1 MTFRLFTGA
10 WIETNRKTIMKTL
23 TPGDK
28 LNCYVIDRNGQQSNL
43 AIQILVVA
51 IKQSVYADGLYTS
64 ILCIVDERTGKLIED
79 HQGEE
84 MTPFVHA
91 LCCDD

>member
-1 MTFRLFTGA
+1 M
-10 WIETNRKTIMKTL
+10 NTL

-64 ILCIVDERTGKLIED
+64 ILCIVDERTGKLIEE
-79 HQGEE
+79 QPGEE
-84 MTPFVHA
+84 MTPFVRA
-91 LCCDD
+91 LCDD

>member
-1 MTFRLFTGA
+1 
-10 WIETNRKTIMKTL
+10 MKIL

-43 AIQILVVA
+43 SVQILVVA
-51 IKQSVYADGLYTS
+51 TKQSVYADGLYTS
-64 ILCIVDERTGKLIED
+64 ILGIVDERTGKLIED

-84 MTPFVHA
+84 MTPFVRA

>member
-1 MTFRLFTGA
+1 
-10 WIETNRKTIMKTL
+10 MKTL

-51 IKQSVYADGLYTS
+51 TKQSLYADGLYST
-64 ILCIVDERTGKLIED
+64 ILGIVDERTGKLIED
-79 HQGEE
+79 HPGEE
-84 MTPFVHA
+84 MTPFVRA
-91 LCCDD
+91 LCDD

>member
-1 MTFRLFTGA
+1 
-10 WIETNRKTIMKTL
+10 MKTL
-23 TPGDK
+23 KPGDK

-43 AIQILVVA
+43 AIQALVVTT
-51 IKQSVYADGLYTS
+51 KQSLYADSLYSTV
-64 ILCIVDERTGKLIED
+64 LCIIDERIEKLLEE

-84 MTPFVHA
+84 GRPLSCA

>member
-1 MTFRLFTGA
+1 
-10 WIETNRKTIMKTL
+10 MKTL

-51 IKQSVYADGLYTS
+51 TKQSVYADGLYTS
-64 ILCIVDERTGKLIED
+64 ILCIVDERTGKLIEG
-79 HQGEE
+79 HQGEV
-84 MTPFVHA
+84 MTPFVRA

>member
-1 MTFRLFTGA
+1 
-10 WIETNRKTIMKTL
+10 MKTL
-23 TPGDK
+23 KPGDK

-43 AIQILVVA
+43 AIQALVVTT
-51 IKQSVYADGLYTS
+51 SLYSTV
-64 ILCIVDERTGKLIED
+64 LCNIDERIEKLLEE

-84 MTPFVHA
+84 MTPFVRA

>member
-1 MTFRLFTGA
+1 
-10 WIETNRKTIMKTL
+10 MKTL

-51 IKQSVYADGLYTS
+51 TKQSLYADGLYST
-64 ILCIVDERTGKLIED
+64 ILGIVDERTGKLLDD
-79 HQGEE
+79 HHDEE
-84 MTPFVHA
+84 MTPFVRA
-91 LCCDD
+91 LCDN